1 MRRAREF
8 GSLLVAI
15 GIGAYALPALAVVDP
30 VPLTVNTQGVLRNV
44 AGEGITQSLDVTV
57 RFYSDAV
64 CTGTAPACLRGQ
76 VATTLS
82 VLEGVFSTD
91 LPVLEGWFLH
101 QSQLY
106 IEIDAGVVHL
116 PRTAVSSTG
125 YAFQARFAEQ
135 SDQALGLS
143 CTGCISGSD
152 ILDGSLANAQVA
164 SDAAIDISKI
174 SGVSPTVH
182 THTGFILATP
192 PADAAAIQAAF
203 ASITGTLTAPR
214 FVDQDNKLYFFDPS
228 DVGQSAALAPG
239 VVIGT
244 SATPAPAS
252 WLSVGAL
259 GEFQVDGNGNATIA
273 GIAYVWPAGVGSAGK
288 ALSQGSGSMLWSSPP
303 VDAMGPGLLVKTGAQ
318 AQIMRSL
325 TGSTGQITVTNG
337 NGSAGDP
344 TVSLAANPVLPGTG
358 GSRIPGGSAAKPSP
372 ATTGMIRYNA
382 DLGALEYYDGTAWK
396 SVVSATEM
404 LASMP
409 IGAIVAYGSEIP
421 PVGWMVC
428 DGRMLSRTDYAD
440 LFRTI
445 STYWGNQGNTADKFN
460 IPNLQGRFLRG
471 ADTTITPSLKVD
483 KSPRSNLYDLGNTDL
498 VGSYQ
503 KTQNQT
509 HTHTTP
515 MILGAPPSL
524 ATSNWLCHPDW
535 GTIRESDPV
544 ARFVRPDGTA
554 DEVSLAPGIT
564 LELERS
570 LKGLADSRQLDPSL
584 VPVSPESQAEAVMT
598 DLSGENRPV
607 NGAVQYIIKVSNCI
621 DASCSSSCAA
631 GFADCDTDPNN
642 GCETYLGSIGNCNG
656 CTTLCDFNHASEAC
670 RQTSSFVF
678 ACQFLACDAGW
689 ADCNN
694 WLGNGTTDRDG
705 CEVNLP
711 TDVLNCGTCGQA
723 CSTQHIAASCI
734 GSSCEQGVCAGGWA
748 DCNST
753 KRVDGC
759 ETDIAGGVSN
769 CGGCGKVCSSNNITA
784 ACSGFTCNGTCNTG
798 YADCNNNKLTDGCEI
813 NLTIDANNCGT
824 CGTICSS
831 NNMYTRTCGAG
842 TCNGSCNTGFADC
855 NNNKLSD
862 GCEINLTNDVS
873 NCNACGRVC
882 STQNIAR
889 ACVSGSCETPACN
902 AGFADCN
909 NNKQSD
915 GCEINLMNDVSNCN
929 ACGRVC
935 STQNIVRAC
944 VSGSCETPTC
954 TLGFADCNN
963 NKQSDGCEIN
973 LMTDVLNCNAC
984 GRVCST
990 ANVNRA
996 CSGGSCQAGTC
1007 TGGYQD
1013 CNGNMQSDGCEVPPY
1028 CDTGLKGACRIG
1040 TNSCLGGLA
1049 HCDTVTFPTAD
1060 NATVGSDP
1068 NCDGW
1073 VLVPQNATTG
1083 GFHMGQSGEPTGRGA
1098 DYVSHLVGGIP
1109 TGDASTGP
1117 QQSAFEA
1124 DHVVTFANNAIW
1136 KVTEVTQKEWKA
1148 LFKSY
1153 NPSTFK
1159 TCDGATGD
1167 NCPVESVNWYEA
1179 AAFANAMSGTNACYT
1194 FSNVICND
1202 AQATNVGSSATGCF
1216 VDSLGNFYNRGIA
1229 SATVT
1234 LSSSYATPKDC
1245 PGYRLP
1251 TEAEWEYAY
1260 NGNSP
1265 AHKAFGNLATTNL
1278 GVSIP
1283 AGLTGNLTN
1292 LQSETCLNAG
1302 GDHAQ
1307 TSNVS
1312 REDTHLDLLGWYC
1325 FNAAN
1330 TTHAV
1335 GQKWPNSWGLYDM
1348 AGNVAEWTW
1357 DSVDVQTSGYNYQ
1370 GPTTQPI
1377 GAIWPS
1383 NADPVQWA
1391 ATSTG
1396 NASKRGGSYH
1406 DCSLYARGA
1415 FRSTAYLST
1424 RDPGIG
1430 FRLVKSVT
1438 CGGPGCFLTCDR
1450 THKDCDNDQKTCET
1464 DLETV
1469 ASCGACY
1476 QTCAQTNTTG
1486 ASCSNWP
1493 LFQCTS
1499 SCVSPF
1505 LDCDGNKGTPG
1516 SNGCEVNSSTDPANC
1531 GACLAAC
1538 SDNNITRSCVGSSCE
1553 SGVCNGGYA
1562 DCDNNKR
1569 LNGCEINLTNDV
1581 SNCNACGRVCSTY
1594 GINRSCIS
1602 GSCENGGCLTGY
1614 TDCNGN
1620 KQSDGCETNT
1630 GGDPVN
1636 CGGCGRVCSTN
1647 NVSRACA
1654 NSSCQA
1660 GTCLTGFADCNT
1672 NMQLD
1677 GCEINLTIDANN
1689 CNACGTVC
1697 SSANMA
1703 TRTCGAGVCNGTC
1716 TNRFADCN
1724 GNKQSDGCEVNM
1736 DTDVLNCN
1744 ACGRVCSTQNIARAC
1759 VGGSCETPSCNA
1771 GFADCNSNKQSDGC
1785 EINLKTDVSNCNACG
1800 RVCSTQNIARAC
1812 VGGSCETPACNA
1824 GFADCNTNK
1833 QSDGCEI
1840 NIQSGDIV
1848 NCGACGT
1855 GCSQNHITATCA
1867 AYNCESGSC
1876 ASGYLDCNSNK
1887 RGDGCETEIFNNLSN
1902 CGGCGVVCSSS
1913 NISPLCSSGNC
1924 NSGTCTSPFLD
1935 CNNNKQLDGC
1945 EINPLTDAN
1954 NCGGCNKVCS
1964 NNHIATPTCNGA
1976 GVCNGTCAQYWG
1988 DCNSNKLA
1996 DGCETALNTDPSNC
2010 GACGYVCPAR
2020 AHANASCTATGTC
2033 FYTCNDANYLDCN
2046 GDLNS
2051 ATSDGCES
2059 NLPDAAHTFYQ
2070 DSDGDG
2076 YGNPAVHHQACYATT
2091 GWVSNSLDCND
2102 ANAAIKP
2109 GATEVCDGVDND
2121 CDGGI
2126 DNAPLLTMCPLSANV
2141 ATTSCNGASGCQIT
2155 SCNSNWYNTDSTYSD
2170 GCECQAD
2177 TNDQSNLGN
2186 SCLGAVNLGTVT
2198 EAAGTT
2204 FSTSNMNIIP
2214 DADSDWYTFT
2224 YSAVAQ
2230 TGGTWAAPIQEKYGA
2245 QIALSVNDTNIGF
2258 RVYNSCG
2265 GGTPVIWPCGT
2276 GCTGTNNDL
2285 TTFKDDY
2292 ITERTPSCVD
2302 LANGSTTTGSGSWK
2316 CCNTNGP
2323 TGTRKCAAG
2332 STSGSVSDLN
2342 CDTATAGTFGQYGG
2356 SYLYHYCN
2364 TVNPSSSPIS
2374 SKQYWIQV
2382 YRKSGAPASTSCTVG
2397 TNPLKYTVTVNTMY

>member
-30 VPLTVNTQGVLRNV
+30 VPLTVNAQGVLRNV

-57 RFYSDAV
+57 RFYADAV
-64 CTGTAPACLRGQ
+64 CIGTDPTCLRGQ

-91 LPVLEGWFLH
+91 LPVLESWFLH

-116 PRTAVSSTG
+116 ARTAVSSTG

-143 CTGCISGSD
+143 CVGCISGSD

-174 SGVSPTVH
+174 SGASPTIH

-228 DVGQSAALAPG
+228 DVGQSAALSPG

-244 SATPAPAS
+244 SATPSATA

-259 GEFQVDGNGNATIA
+259 GEFQVDGNGNAAIA
-273 GIAYVWPAGVGSAGK
+273 GVSYVWPAGIGSAGK
-288 ALSQGSGSMLWSSPP
+288 ALSQGSGSLLWSSPP
-303 VDAMGPGLLVKTGAQ
+303 VDAMGAGLLVKTGAQ
-318 AQIMRSL
+318 TQIMRNL
-325 TGSTGQITVTNG
+325 TGTTGQVVVTNG
-337 NGSAGDP
+337 SGSAGDP
-344 TVSLAANPVLPGTG
+344 TLALAPNPMLPGTG
-358 GSRIPGGSAAKPSP
+358 GSRIPGGSATKPSP
-372 ATTGMIRYNA
+372 ATTGMIRYNQ
-382 DLGALEYYDGTAWK
+382 DLGALEYYDGTTWK

-445 STYWGNQGNTADKFN
+445 STYWGNQGSTVDKFN
-460 IPNLQGRFLRG
+460 IPNMQGRFLRG

-483 KSPRSNLYDLGNTDL
+483 KSPRDRLYDNGNNDL

-503 KTQNQT
+503 VTQNQN

-524 ATSNWLCHPDW
+524 ASSNWLCHPDW

-544 ARFVRPDGTA
+544 ARFLRPDGTA

-570 LKGLADSRQLDPSL
+570 LKGLADARLLDPSL

-598 DLSGENRPV
+598 NLSGEARPV

-621 DASCSSSCAA
+621 DATCSSSCAS

-656 CTTLCDFNHASEAC
+656 CTILCDYNHASEAC

-678 ACQFLACDAGW
+678 GCQFLACDAGY

-711 TDVLNCGTCGQA
+711 TDVLHCGGCNQF
-723 CSTQHIAASCI
+723 CSTQNITRA
-734 GSSCEQGVCAGGWA
+734 CAGGSCESGLCATGWD
-748 DCNST
+748 DCNAN
-753 KRVDGC
+753 KRLDGC
-759 ETDIAGGVSN
+759 ETDIAGGMLN
-769 CGGCGKVCSSNNITA
+769 CGGCGKICSTNNITRS
-784 ACSGFTCNGTCNTG
+784 CSGFVCNGTCNAGYMDCNSNKLTDGCEIHTDADATNCGNCGVACSTNNIARSCAGGLCNAGICNTG
-798 YADCNNNKLTDGCEI
+798 FADCNNNKLTDGCEI
-813 NLTIDANNCGT
+813 NLTNDVVNCNA
-824 CGTICSS
+824 CGRVCSTQ
-831 NNMYTRTCGAG
+831 NIVRACVG
-842 TCNGSCNTGFADC
+842 GSCETPACNAGFADC
-855 NNNKLSD
+855 NGNKQSD
-862 GCEINLTNDVS
+862 GCEINLNTDVL

-889 ACVSGSCETPACN
+889 ACVSGSCETPTCN
-902 AGFADCN
+902 LGFADCN
-909 NNKQSD
+909 GNKQSD
-915 GCEINLMNDVSNCN
+915 GCEINLN
-929 ACGRVC
+929 
-935 STQNIVRAC
+935 
-944 VSGSCETPTC
+944 
-954 TLGFADCNN
+954 
-963 NKQSDGCEIN
+963 
-973 LMTDVLNCNAC
+973 TDVLNCNAC

-1007 TGGYQD
+1007 TGGYLD
-1013 CNGNMQSDGCEVPPY
+1013 CNSNMQSDGCEVPPK
-1028 CDTGLKGACRIG
+1028 CDTGLKGICRIG
-1040 TNSCLGGLA
+1040 DNTCSGVVAQCNITN
-1049 HCDTVTFPTAD
+1049 FPVAD

-1083 GFHMGQSGEPTGRGA
+1083 GFQMGQAFNTEPTGRGA
-1098 DYVSHLVGGIP
+1098 DYLSRLVGGIP

-1117 QQSAFEA
+1117 QQTAYERA
-1124 DHVVTFANNAIW
+1124 HTVTFANNAMW
-1136 KVTEVTQKEWKA
+1136 KTTEVTQKEWKA
-1148 LFKSY
+1148 LFHAY

-1159 TCDGATGD
+1159 TCDGGNGD
-1167 NCPVESVNWYEA
+1167 NCPVENINWYEA
-1179 AAFANAMSGTNACYT
+1179 AAYANAMSGTNACYT
-1194 FSNVICND
+1194 FLNVICD
-1202 AQATNVGSSATGCF
+1202 DSPPTNVGSNAIGCF
-1216 VDSLGNFYNRGIA
+1216 FDVSGNPISRGIA

-1234 LSSSYATPKDC
+1234 LSSLYATPKDC

-1260 NGNSP
+1260 NGHLST
-1265 AHKAFGNLATTNL
+1265 HKAFGTPAATNL
-1278 GVSIP
+1278 GVAIP
-1283 AGLTGNLTN
+1283 AGLTGDLTN
-1292 LQSETCLNAG
+1292 LQAETCLNAG

-1307 TSNVS
+1307 TINVS

-1325 FNAAN
+1325 FNAVN
-1330 TTHAV
+1330 TTHPV
-1335 GQKWPNSWGLYDM
+1335 GQKWPNAWGIYDM

-1357 DSVDVQTSGYNYQ
+1357 DSFGENNLAYQ
-1370 GPTTQPI
+1370 GPLSIPL
-1377 GAIWPS
+1377 GAIWFTS
-1383 NADPVQWA
+1383 ADPVQYSA
-1391 ATSTG
+1391 IGYG

-1415 FRSTAYLST
+1415 FRSSAYLGT

-1430 FRLVKSVT
+1430 FRLMKSIT
-1438 CGGPGCFLTCDR
+1438 CGGPGCFLECDR
-1450 THKDCDNDQKTCET
+1450 THKDCDNDTKTCET

-1469 ASCGACY
+1469 ASCGNCY

-1486 ASCSNWP
+1486 GSCSGWP
-1493 LFQCTS
+1493 NFTCTS
-1499 SCVSPF
+1499 SCVAPF

-1538 SDNNITRSCVGSSCE
+1538 STNNITRSCVGSSCE

-1562 DCDNNKR
+1562 DCNSNKR
-1569 LNGCEINLTNDV
+1569 SDGCEINLTNDV
-1581 SNCNACGRVCSTY
+1581 LNCNTCGRVCSTY
-1594 GINRSCIS
+1594 GITRSCAG
-1602 GSCENGGCLTGY
+1602 GSCEGAACLTGY

-1630 GGDPVN
+1630 GGDVTN

-1647 NVSRACA
+1647 NISRACA
-1654 NSSCQA
+1654 SSSCQA

-1672 NMQLD
+1672 NKQLD
-1677 GCEINLTIDANN
+1677 GCEINLNTDANN

-1697 SSANMA
+1697 SANNMA
-1703 TRTCGAGVCNGTC
+1703 TRTCGAGTCNGNC

-1724 GNKQSDGCEVNM
+1724 GNKQSDGCEINM

-1759 VGGSCETPSCNA
+1759 VGGSCETPACNG
-1771 GFADCNSNKQSDGC
+1771 GFADCNGNKQSDGC
-1785 EINLKTDVSNCNACG
+1785 EINLNTDVLNCNACG
-1800 RVCSTQNIARAC
+1800 RVCSTQNIARSC
-1812 VGGSCETPACNA
+1812 VGGSCETPGCNA

-1840 NIQSGDIV
+1840 NILSGDIV

-1902 CGGCGVVCSSS
+1902 CGGCGVVCSTN
-1913 NISPLCSSGNC
+1913 NISRVCSSGNC
-1924 NSGTCTSPFLD
+1924 NSGSCTSPYLD
-1935 CNNNKQLDGC
+1935 CNNNKQSDGC
-1945 EINPLTDAN
+1945 EINPLTDAS
-1954 NCGGCNKVCS
+1954 NCGGCGKVCS
-1964 NNHIATPTCNGA
+1964 NNHIATPTCDGA
-1976 GVCNGTCAQYWG
+1976 GACNGTCAQYWG
-1988 DCNSNKLA
+1988 DCNTNKLA
-1996 DGCETALNTDPSNC
+1996 DGCEQALNTDPNNC
-2010 GACGYVCPAR
+2010 GTCGYVCPAR
-2020 AHANASCTATGTC
+2020 AHATATCSATGTC
-2033 FYTCNDANYLDCN
+2033 FYTCNDPLNWLDCN

-2059 NLPDAAHTFYQ
+2059 NLPDLAHRFYR
-2070 DSDGDG
+2070 DADGDG
-2076 YGNPAVHHQACYATT
+2076 YGNAAVFQQACSAPT
-2091 GWVSNSLDCND
+2091 GYVSNSQDCND
-2102 ANAAIKP
+2102 GNAAIKP

-2121 CDGGI
+2121 CNGSTDE
-2126 DNAPLLTMCPLSANV
+2126 APLLTMCPLTANV
-2141 ATTSCNGASGCQIT
+2141 ATTVCNGT
-2155 SCNSNWYNTDSTYSD
+2155 SLCGIATCNAGYYNTDVGTADHGYAN
-2170 GCECQAD
+2170 GCECLAD
-2177 TNDQSNLGN
+2177 TYDRNGQATTCAAAVTMGTLTDN
-2186 SCLGAVNLGTVT
+2186 STLQALGTIGANT
-2198 EAAGTT
+2198 
-2204 FSTSNMNIIP
+2204 IP
-2214 DADSDWYTFT
+2214 SGDTDWYSVTVT
-2224 YSAVAQ
+2224 NNVQS
-2230 TGGTWAAPIQEKYGA
+2230 GTWAAPSNEAWGVKFWLDQAASDSCIAFQVYSACGTLWTCGTNCTGGVTDLNQFQDSYSLERPCVNTNAKGA
-2245 QIALSVNDTNIGF
+2245 TNAGQW
-2258 RVYNSCG
+2258 NCCG
-2265 GGTPVIWPCGT
+2265 GGGTACALPNTAAVGLDANCGYA
-2276 GCTGTNNDL
+2276 D
-2285 TTFKDDY
+2285 
-2292 ITERTPSCVD
+2292 
-2302 LANGSTTTGSGSWK
+2302 
-2316 CCNTNGP
+2316 
-2323 TGTRKCAAG
+2323 
-2332 STSGSVSDLN
+2332 
-2342 CDTATAGTFGQYGG
+2342 GG
-2356 SYLYHYCN
+2356 AFPGGAHAIHYCN
-2364 TVNPSSSPIS
+2364 TTNASVTMPA
-2374 SKQYWIQV
+2374 SKTYYINV
-2382 YRKSGAPASTSCTVG
+2382 YRKTTGGCVVTAPTCAGG
-2397 TNPLKYTVTVNTMY
+2397 TYSLKAQNIY